1 MIGTVKPGTIL
12 IFSLLLVGCI
22 HGGSGGGGSSAGGI
36 QFIERLHDFD
46 GEVLTLYFDDDK
58 GNRYT
63 LNSATHARSRQPREP
78 MLPWHVG
85 ETLLLMEIDQEQT
98 QLAYVVLNWDPDDPT
113 DWLSTG
119 WWLQTSGQLDLFESD
134 DFHAFFTG
142 PEFDRDDSFNLPTE
156 GTATYTGS
164 SGGLFQY
171 FYGSST
177 PEFEGEYTYAEY
189 EGPSW
194 FTLDFSNQYLWGCV
208 GCTGRIKSQQVHL
221 AEILGPA
228 DVPPPDL
235 SDYRIRLG
243 SVRIKPDGTYENDIL
258 KVIHSER
265 EVLDTWGF
273 FGGALSNQPDR
284 DGNPRLMTGFYRGTF
299 REEDDGARG
308 QFFGAYHG
316 ISEATEE

>member
-1 MIGTVKPGTIL
+1 MKGTVKPGTVL

-22 HGGSGGGGSSAGGI
+22 HGGGGGGGSSASN
-36 QFIERLHDFD
+36 IEYYDSPDSFD
-46 GEVLTLYFDDDK
+46 GEVLTLYFYDGE
-58 GNRYT
+58 GNEYT
-63 LNSATHARSRQPREP
+63 LNSAAHARSRQSREP

-85 ETLLLMEIDQEQT
+85 ETLLLMEIDQGQT

-134 DFHAFFTG
+134 DFSAFFTG
-142 PEFDRDDSFNLPTE
+142 PEFSRDDSFNLPTE

-171 FYGSST
+171 FYGSDT

-194 FTLDFSNQYLWGCV
+194 FTLDFSNQFLWGCV
-208 GCTGRIKSQQVHL
+208 GCTGQIKSQQVHL

-235 SDYRIRLG
+235 SGYRIRLG
-243 SVRIKPDGTYENDIL
+243 PVRIKPDGTYENDIL
-258 KVIHSER
+258 KVSHSER
-265 EVLDTWGF
+265 EVLDTWGY
-273 FGGALSNQPDR
+273 FGGALSARPDR
-284 DGNPRLMTGFYRGTF
+284 DGNPRLMVGFYQGTF
-299 REEDDGARG
+299 QEDDGGTGR
-308 QFFGAYHG
+308 FHGAYHG
-316 ISEATEE
+316 ITEATEE